1 MTTTKKSFME
11 YLLWLASEGV
21 RHIWLYE
28 CCYFDGSCEHRI
40 ATEEQPRKD
49 FRYLAFEGDLTDVLL
64 HRSDVFVD
72 YEEPFHEPKKEY
84 PYTLEEL
91 VRMSF

>member
-21 RHIWLYE
+21 RHIWLYK

-49 FRYLAFEGDLTDVLL
+49 FRYLAFEGDLTDVLR